1 MSILI
6 TSTAGSFS
14 AAVFYTLSSF
24 FINRKKS
31 EKTLKVTS
39 TKRRIITIKH
49 RWGLRGML
57 LIAPFIS
64 IPLAAIITAKFFRHI
79 PHALTKLI
87 TAIILWSVLLST
99 LSCGIKFLTQK
110 IWANT
115 NISSSIWMALCG
127 TYTRIPASHL
137 EKYFSTYSP
146 EVRRFCF
153 RLFMWI
159 TEDGTN
165 DYGRPTE
172 KTKSAKMN
180 FALHVLKEPCHLP
193 SSRFM
198 RNWWS

>member
-1 MSILI
+1 MWLDIIALFGWWTLSVFKFLFVPFLYIQAHDNSVKDWLMSILI

-31 EKTLKVTS
+31 EKTLKVTT

-110 IWANT
+110 I
-115 NISSSIWMALCG
+115 
-127 TYTRIPASHL
+127 
-137 EKYFSTYSP
+137 
-146 EVRRFCF
+146 
-153 RLFMWI
+153 
-159 TEDGTN
+159 
-165 DYGRPTE
+165 
-172 KTKSAKMN
+172 
-180 FALHVLKEPCHLP
+180 
-193 SSRFM
+193 
-198 RNWWS
+198 